1 MSGLDKMKARILE
14 EAQNTAQEITG
25 KAKADAEAAVQAAK
39 ESAEAEAAKILERAK
54 RDAADYGVR
63 VDSSMDMR
71 RKQAVLAAKQEVIGG
86 VLEKAYDAVM
96 NLDDEKYFEMLE
108 KLLEKHALAEEG
120 VICFS
125 EKDLERMPQG
135 FPEKIRNIAASK
147 GGSLTLSEKPEKCG
161 RAHPRTGSIPVL
173 RCIYRAA
180 LSVQERG
187 AGPAVCSR
195 KRLGRYGH

>member
-1 MSGLDKMKARILE
+1 
-14 EAQNTAQEITG
+14 
-25 KAKADAEAAVQAAK
+25 
-39 ESAEAEAAKILERAK
+39 
-54 RDAADYGVR
+54 
-63 VDSSMDMR
+63 MDMR

-125 EKDLERMPQG
+125 EQDLERMPQG

-147 GGSLTLSEKPEKCG
+147 GGSLTLSEKPEKMDGGFLLVYGGIEENCTI
-161 RAHPRTGSIPVL
+161 RAVFDSKREE
-173 RCIYRAA
+173 
-180 LSVQERG
+180 LSDQVN
-187 AGPAVCSR
+187 
-195 KRLGRYGH
+195 RLLFG

>member
-39 ESAEAEAAKILERAK
+39 KSAEAEAAKILERAK

-125 EKDLERMPQG
+125 EQDLERMPQG

-147 GGSLTLSEKPEKCG
+147 GGSLTLSEKPEKMDGGFLLVYGGIEENCTI
-161 RAHPRTGSIPVL
+161 RAVFDSKREE
-173 RCIYRAA
+173 
-180 LSVQERG
+180 LSDQVN
-187 AGPAVCSR
+187 
-195 KRLGRYGH
+195 RLLFG